1 MTKRQSIYRVQK
13 PDSASGSWCVQVRVN
28 GRVNSKSFADS
39 KFGGKDSA
47 LEAATKY
54 RNDSFESLG
63 LSARLNKPANPYP
76 GVSRTESIREQG
88 KYKRNDA
95 YWQAYWSDGMTGKQ
109 HTQRFSIRQLGEEGA
124 KSAAI
129 KARKH
134 ATHSLSIGEDP
145 FFIQPS
151 SKFARLWRYMDFTKF
166 LALLEDS
173 ALFFSKATRF
183 EDPYE
188 GAFSKS
194 NRQHRDFV
202 LSRTQQEPQPVVE
215 QDSEHYAISCWY
227 AATHESAAMWQLYAG
242 SNDAI
247 AIRTSFGKLRTA
259 LPDCVKIGLVKYADY
274 NQQWISEQAPIHRF
288 MYKRISFKHEAE
300 LRAIIDLDD
309 PNVPLNGQIRNGNY
323 VVGLDLNRLI
333 THVFVS
339 PKSQDW
345 YFDLVCKVCK
355 RYGLKTQPIR
365 SSLYDGPVT

>member
-1 MTKRQSIYRVQK
+1 MTKLQSVYRVQK
-13 PDSASGSWCVQVRVN
+13 PDSTSGSWCVQVRVN
-28 GRVNSKSFADS
+28 GRVQSKSFADS
-39 KFGGKDSA
+39 KHGGKEKA
-47 LEAATKY
+47 LDAATKF
-54 RNDSFESLG
+54 RNELLESLG

-76 GVSRTESIREQG
+76 GVSRTESTREQG
-88 KYKRNDA
+88 KYKRSDA
-95 YWQAYWSDGMTGKQ
+95 YWQAYWTDATGKQ
-109 HTQRFSIRQLGEEGA
+109 RTQRFSIRQHGEEGA
-124 KSAAI
+124 RSAAI

-134 ATHSLSIGEDP
+134 AEQSLAIGEDP

-173 ALFFSKATRF
+173 ALFFSNATRF

-188 GAFSKS
+188 GALSKS

-202 LSRTQQEPQPVVE
+202 LSRTQQEQIPVAT
-215 QDSEHYAISCWY
+215 QDSEDFAISCWY
-227 AATHESAAMWQLYAG
+227 SATHESAAMWQLYAG

-259 LPDCVKIGLVKYADY
+259 LPDCIKIGLVKYADY

-288 MYKRISFKHEAE
+288 MYKRISFKHETE
-300 LRAIIDLDD
+300 LRAIIDLND
-309 PNVPLNGQIRNGNY
+309 PRAPLNGQIVDGNY
-323 VVGLDLNRLI
+323 LVGLDLNRLI

-355 RYGLKTQPIR
+355 RYGLKVQPIR
-365 SSLYDGPVT
+365 SSLYDGPVA